1 MENELRIRTLTERF
15 FEGETTLA
23 EEHEL
28 YEYYRSGEVPA
39 DLQPLQSMFLG
50 LEAVELKQEEPEQ
63 KEVPLQLNATNAVT
77 TRRKPI
83 IWKWITAAAAVVVLL
98 ISGASLFWS
107 QQNECVAY
115 IYGEKC
121 TDQDVIM
128 QELERNIGAMTEGQ
142 NDIESQLNEMFNIN

>member
-23 EEHEL
+23 EEKEL

-39 DLQPLQSMFLG
+39 DLLPLRTMFLG
-50 LEAVELKQEEPEQ
+50 LEAVGMKQEEPEQ
-63 KEVPLQLNATNAVT
+63 KEVPLPLNATSHMPT
-77 TRRKPI
+77 SRKPI

-98 ISGASLFWS
+98 ISGASLFWK

-128 QELERNIGAMTEGQ
+128 HELERNIGMMTEGQ
-142 NDIESQLNEMFNIN
+142 NDIESQLNEMFN

>member
-28 YEYYRSGEVPA
+28 YEYYRSDEVPA
-39 DLQPLQSMFLG
+39 DLLSLRSMFLG
-50 LEAVELKQEEPEQ
+50 LEAMELKQEKPEQ
-63 KEVPLQLNATNAVT
+63 KEVPLQLKETNSVT

-83 IWKWITAAAAVVVLL
+83 IWRWITAAAAVLVLL
-98 ISGASLFWS
+98 IGGASLFWN

-128 QELERNIGAMTEGQ
+128 QELERNIGTMTEGQ